1 MSNITSRGG
10 GWAPR
15 RLNKITVKIYCKL
28 QIVPRGTGLHGMS
41 VDGGQVIAQES
52 WTLRQLMRRI
62 DRIDDCLV
70 FLAERRLLA
79 NEVACGIC
87 GQPASFVQYAEGV
100 DGKRWSCRGCGFR
113 QSVRRGSFFEGSH
126 LTLFQVVLS
135 MYLWAH
141 DEPQE
146 RIMHEARVDRR
157 ATIIDWCNFFRD
169 ECETW
174 VENNSGEIGG
184 IDDNGDAVVVEVDE
198 SKYFHRKY
206 HRGQWREGHWVFG
219 GIERGSRACSIA

>member
-1 MSNITSRGG
+1 
-10 GWAPR
+10 
-15 RLNKITVKIYCKL
+15 
-28 QIVPRGTGLHGMS
+28 
-41 VDGGQVIAQES
+41 
-52 WTLRQLMRRI
+52 
-62 DRIDDCLV
+62 
-70 FLAERRLLA
+70 
-79 NEVACGIC
+79 
-87 GQPASFVQYAEGV
+87 
-100 DGKRWSCRGCGFR
+100 
-113 QSVRRGSFFEGSH
+113 
-126 LTLFQVVLS
+126 
-135 MYLWAH
+135 
-141 DEPQE
+141 
-146 RIMHEARVDRR
+146 MHEAGVDRR